1 MADQSNPGVTAGE
14 EGVPPPRGTLT
25 GGRTH
30 GDELATTRVYQ
41 CRSLLF
47 FLLRNF
53 GGEYEPSD
61 MASEEDVIAT
71 IQACIRLL
79 GDFEHPEAVRRI
91 GPQALVCAMEAR
103 AVLTVLVKMA
113 WWPPG
118 EETPDGGRQA
128 VGDGVIVNA
137 LWAAA
142 DLLREVEDAVDEETP
157 ASGVH

>member
-1 MADQSNPGVTAGE
+1 MADQSNPGATAGE

-91 GPQALVCAMEAR
+91 GRQAVSCAVEAR
-103 AVLTVLVKMA
+103 AVLTVLAKTA
-113 WWPPG
+113 WWPTG
-118 EETPDGGRQA
+118 EEAPEGGRQA
-128 VGDGVIVNA
+128 VKEDVIVNA
-137 LWAAA
+137 LWAAD
-142 DLLREVEDAVDEETP
+142 DLLREVEDAVGEEPP

>member
-1 MADQSNPGVTAGE
+1 MADQSSTSATAGQE
-14 EGVPPPRGTLT
+14 AAPTRRGTLT

-30 GDELATTRVYQ
+30 EDELATTRVYQ
-41 CRSLLF
+41 CRGLLF

-53 GGEYEPSD
+53 SGEYKPRD

-91 GPQALVCAMEAR
+91 GHQAVSCAVEAR
-103 AVLTVLVKMA
+103 AILTVLAKTA

-118 EETPDGGRQA
+118 DEAPDGGRQA
-128 VGDGVIVNA
+128 VMEDVIVNA
-137 LWAAA
+137 LWAAD
-142 DLLREVEDAVDEETP
+142 DLLREVEDAVDGETP